1 MMAPTSDTILEALRI
16 VRAGGVD
23 GPTLS
28 EFARKWP
35 SRLGPGVARRTL
47 RGVGQVT
54 GYLVT
59 SGLVQRRGAR
69 SFARFTLTPAGER
82 FLADGGPPRGRP

>member
-1 MMAPTSDTILEALRI
+1 MIPLTRETILEALRV
-16 VRAGGVD
+16 VRAGGAD
-23 GPTLS
+23 GPTLA

-35 SRLGPGVARRTL
+35 SRLGPGVPRKTL

-59 SGLVQRRGAR
+59 AGLLQRAGRR
-69 SFARFTLTPAGER
+69 SMPRFTLTPAGER
-82 FLADGGPPRGRP
+82 FLADAAGRS